1 METIN
6 KKYLI
11 VGCGLSGS
19 VIAERLA
26 NILNKNVTIIEKRD
40 HIGGNCYD
48 YIDTDTNIRVSKY
61 GAHLF
66 HTNNEKVWE
75 YINKFDDWVRWEH
88 TVISYVDNMFV
99 PMPVNITTVNKLCGE
114 NIKTSDEMNEWLEN
128 NTIKYDTI
136 NNSEE
141 MAKSRIGE
149 NLYNKLV
156 KDYTFK
162 QWNKYP
168 NELDKSVLARIPIRN
183 NFDTR
188 YFSDKYQA
196 LPKYGY
202 THFFEQLLNN
212 NNIEVKLNT
221 DYFDFIKEN
230 DMSDYI
236 VIFTGPIDHYF
247 ANNGMDKLE
256 YRSINFK
263 TTKLDMNYYQP
274 NSVVNYPSKEYEYT
288 RIVEYK
294 HFLNQKSDKTIIVS
308 ETTSNIGEP
317 YYPVPNEK
325 NLNLYKKY
333 KDLSL
338 KEKNVYFVG
347 RLANYKYFN
356 MDQAIDNALLFFENN
371 LLAVFNEP

>member
-6 KKYLI
+6 KKFLI

-26 NILNKNVTIIEKRD
+26 NILNKNVTIIEKRN

-48 YIDTDTNIRVSKY
+48 YIDIDTNIRVSKY

-88 TVISYVDNMFV
+88 TVVSYVDNMFV

-114 NIKTSDEMNEWLEN
+114 NIKTNDEMDKWLEN
-128 NTIKYDTI
+128 NTVKYDTI

-162 QWNKYP
+162 QWDKYP

-196 LPKYGY
+196 LPKNGY

-212 NNIEVKLNT
+212 DNIEVRLNT

-230 DMSDYI
+230 DISDYI

-247 ANNGMDKLE
+247 ANTGMDKLE
-256 YRSINFK
+256 YRSIDFK
-263 TTKLDMNYYQP
+263 TSKLDMNYYQP

-338 KEKNVYFVG
+338 KEENVHFVG
-347 RLANYKYFN
+347 RLANHKYFN
-356 MDQAIDNALLFFENN
+356 MDQAIDNALSFFEND
-371 LLAVFNEP
+371 LLTILNKP